1 MEIYAVCGKIFS
13 YTTGVNENPINS
25 CYIDLVLTEV
35 IWYSKQICNEFP
47 IFGFGQY
54 ELPSS

>member
-13 YTTGVNENPINS
+13 YTTGVNENPIKS

-35 IWYSKQICNEFP
+35 IWYSKQICNEL
-47 IFGFGQY
+47 GT
-54 ELPSS
+54 S